1 VGAIVLTGL
10 IGPIMLLLIGCSSST
25 NTYRVG
31 EHGWA
36 GDSIYF
42 RVYKASDS
50 LAISSLPKMKVSCS
64 SCNLVN
70 PPEEVHFDGRN
81 YARVYI
87 PESLQLI
94 SARLRVRGHGVDTTF
109 IQKQRPPNEAQAFYK
124 LSTPLVG
131 RVLISQFAPLYLDS
145 TQDSV
150 VATANIGDEMNLF
163 DETTI
168 VLSKNA
174 RAAFYLVHHPMF
186 SMPLYL
192 LKDNAVR
199 LY

>member
-1 VGAIVLTGL
+1 MSSIGL
-10 IGPIMLLLIGCSSST
+10 ISLIFLFFAGCSGST
-25 NTYRVG
+25 NTYRLG

-50 LAISSLPKMKVSCS
+50 LAIPSLPKIKVSCS

-70 PPEEVHFDGRN
+70 PPKQVEFDN
-81 YARVYI
+81 HDFARIYI
-87 PESLQLI
+87 PESAQMI
-94 SARLRVRGHGVDTTF
+94 SARLRVHGHGIDTTF
-109 IQKQRPPNEAQAFYK
+109 IQKQRSPAEASAYYK
-124 LSTPLVG
+124 LSMPLAG
-131 RVLISQFAPLYLDS
+131 RVLIAQFAPLYLDT

-150 VATANIGDEMNLF
+150 VATANVGDEMNLF
-163 DETTI
+163 DATTI

-186 SMPLYL
+186 PMPLYL
-192 LKDNAVR
+192 LKEDAVR